1 MSSYVIIYLRGVT
14 MSSRMN
20 KYYENDEGQNSRF
33 QKNASLYQQISKNEL
48 NNFEVKS
55 NATILGDNKNEI
67 DVEKI
72 KKILDTKY
80 NESPRRQSLRMEEK
94 NDELEEKEPTKEYD
108 INVVLEKAKE
118 QKVDNYEEERLKKLR
133 DTQFDILK
141 NLNLEKENSLSDR
154 EEDDDEPLKD
164 EDKNLKDLINTIAL
178 NEKQLSNIKGSVN
191 KKDSGRQK
199 DVDDSLDILSDL
211 RGSDNT
217 EVLEGLK
224 EEIEAREA
232 EMKEESKTEMINSF
246 YTSSNALQQKD
257 FEDIDDFSKSIESNN
272 TFIKVIIIIVVLI
285 FLIGIGILIKSI
297 YFK

>member
-1 MSSYVIIYLRGVT
+1 

-178 NEKQLSNIKGSVN
+178 NEKQLSNIKENVN
-191 KKDSGRQK
+191 QKDSGRQK

>member
-154 EEDDDEPLKD
+154 EEDNDEPLKD

>member
-1 MSSYVIIYLRGVT
+1 

-108 INVVLEKAKE
+108 INVVIEKAKE

>member
-1 MSSYVIIYLRGVT
+1 

>member
-33 QKNASLYQQISKNEL
+33 QKNATLYQQISKNEL

-154 EEDDDEPLKD
+154 EEDNDEPLKD

>member
-108 INVVLEKAKE
+108 INVVIEKAKE

>member
-1 MSSYVIIYLRGVT
+1 

-33 QKNASLYQQISKNEL
+33 QKNATLYQQISKNEL

-154 EEDDDEPLKD
+154 EEDNDEPLKD